1 MKHLLLLISVLVVL
15 VGTGPLAQAADISSI
30 NNQATIFSGDDGQ
43 STTVD
48 DSNQATRAA
57 TRVLRIPSQT
67 PTPTEGYRWP
77 TRNLKIY
84 MATQDKA
91 LQVAFRD
98 AVRAWNKTGAVRIR
112 WCRDEDRADIIAKDG
127 SLSSTAP
134 TTNVGYVSSQ
144 LGSTS
149 TEYNPDTH
157 ALIQAKSTLD
167 PNQLDYTSRHF
178 RTAVAEHE
186 LGHSL
191 GLAHAPE
198 YQHSVMI
205 PRNIR
210 TGITRQDRATIR
222 LLYGLIG
229 NRIVSTSQFCYF

>member
-1 MKHLLLLISVLVVL
+1 MKRLLFLVSTLLALSGAGAPV
-15 VGTGPLAQAADISSI
+15 QAADVSSI
-30 NNQATIFSGDDGQ
+30 NNQSAVFSNDDGQ
-43 STTVD
+43 STTLD
-48 DSNQATRAA
+48 DSAQANRAA
-57 TRVLRIPSQT
+57 AKQLRIPSRT

-77 TRNLKIY
+77 TRSLKIY
-84 MATQDKA
+84 MATQDKP
-91 LQVAFRD
+91 LQEAFRG
-98 AVRAWNKTGAVRIR
+98 AVRAWNKTGAVHIK
-112 WCRDEDRADIIAKDG
+112 WCHDEDRADIIARDG
-127 SLSSTAP
+127 ALSSTAP
-134 TTNVGYVSSQ
+134 TSNVGYTSAQ

-198 YQHSVMI
+198 YTHSVMI
-205 PRNIR
+205 PRNVR
-210 TGITRQDRATIR
+210 TGITKEDRTTIR
-222 LLYGLIG
+222 LLYGLS
-229 NRIVSTSQFCYF
+229 R